1 MSSHLENNLSRNV
14 ANREGLNVVRNTEI
28 LKNSSL
34 TNKIYTPDKRSRSE
48 DSKTCVQDTP
58 VSSKS
63 KNVPIIGLYH
73 PYFISLTS
81 NNKIIN
87 FEILL

>member
-1 MSSHLENNLSRNV
+1 MSSHLGNNLSRNLT
-14 ANREGLNVVRNTEI
+14 NREGLNVVRNTEV

-34 TNKIYTPDKRSRSE
+34 TNNVYTPDKRSRSE

-63 KNVPIIGLYH
+63 KNVPVITLYH
-73 PYFISLTS
+73 PYFIPPKSHL
-81 NNKIIN
+81 K
-87 FEILL
+87 

>member
-1 MSSHLENNLSRNV
+1 MSSHLENNLSRNL
-14 ANREGLNVVRNTEI
+14 ANREGLNVVRNTEV

-34 TNKIYTPDKRSRSE
+34 TNKIYTPGKRSRSE

-58 VSSKS
+58 GSSKS
-63 KNVPIIGLYH
+63 KNVPVIRLQH
-73 PYFISLTS
+73 PILNLTS
-81 NNKIIN
+81 NNKMIN